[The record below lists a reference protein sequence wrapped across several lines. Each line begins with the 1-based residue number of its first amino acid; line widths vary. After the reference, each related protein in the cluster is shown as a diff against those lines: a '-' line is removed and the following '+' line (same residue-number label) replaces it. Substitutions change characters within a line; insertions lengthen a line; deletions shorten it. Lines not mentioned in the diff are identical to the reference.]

1 MDQKAPRG
9 KSAGRGTSA
18 PEDVEA
24 FLAALDHPFKAEI
37 LAVRETILGADPS
50 IGEEIKWNA
59 PSFRTTEHFATLH
72 LRAKDGVQVIL
83 HRGARKRDDAGFSAD
98 AIDDPDGLLEW
109 LAADR
114 ATVKFRNRE
123 EMDARR
129 SAFVGIVRQW
139 IRYV

>member
-1 MDQKAPRG
+1 MDSGAPRG
-9 KSAGRGTSA
+9 KSASRGTSA
-18 PEDVEA
+18 PEDVET

-72 LRAKDGVQVIL
+72 LRAKGGVQVIL
-83 HRGARKRDDAGFSAD
+83 HRGAKKRGDDGFSVD
-98 AIDDPDGLLEW
+98 AIDDPHGMLEW

-129 SAFVGIVRQW
+129 IAFAGIVRQW